1 MRKLIVI
8 WLACLIA
15 PALTGLSS
23 SPALAQ
29 AFENLDRIDSIV
41 ATTVG
46 AQIGQQGGA
55 VAPVDRRLR
64 LAACPQI
71 PTVEGPV
78 FGAAIVRCDRLG
90 WRIRVPL
97 KAAAPAASAYHGAQP
112 ASQRVVMVKKGDPV
126 ILVAGDATFTVTR
139 NMVADE
145 DGAVGELIQ
154 VRADKNSPPVT
165 GRVEADGIIRIP
177 AI

>member
-1 MRKLIVI
+1 
-8 WLACLIA
+8 
-15 PALTGLSS
+15 
-23 SPALAQ
+23 
-29 AFENLDRIDSIV
+29 
-41 ATTVG
+41 
-46 AQIGQQGGA
+46 
-55 VAPVDRRLR
+55 
-64 LAACPQI
+64 
-71 PTVEGPV
+71 
-78 FGAAIVRCDRLG
+78 
-90 WRIRVPL
+90 
-97 KAAAPAASAYHGAQP
+97 
-112 ASQRVVMVKKGDPV
+112 MVKKGDPV